1 MIADKIKEMLAEKV
15 GCDTA
20 EINDETLFSD
30 LGIDSLDITE
40 MMMGIED
47 EYGISLE
54 ADSSVTS
61 VGELVGRI
69 EKQLAK

>member
-1 MIADKIKEMLAEKV
+1 MITDKIKEMLAEKV
-15 GCDTA
+15 GCDIA
-20 EINDETLFSD
+20 EINDDTLFSD

-40 MMMGIED
+40 MMMGLED

-54 ADSSVTS
+54 VDSSVVS
-61 VGELVGRI
+61 VGALAGLI